1 MHQGLATNRDEER
14 RRAPDILSQIK
25 DSYDGLRPSERSVAD
40 AVLADVR
47 GAVDATNATLA
58 QQAGVSE
65 PTVTRFCRAIGCE
78 GVRDFKLK
86 LAQSLVVGDLYL
98 APTPPAVGATD
109 DLPSFWG
116 PVLGE
121 ARRAL
126 REVERQLDPGPV
138 LEAAEAIAAAGSVAA
153 FGLGGSAS
161 ALAQEVQHR
170 LFRYGVQIAATADP
184 YLMRMTASTLRPGDV
199 VIAIST
205 TGKTR
210 EIVEAVELSRHYR
223 ARTIAITAP
232 GTELAAAA
240 DIALTVEVPEYPDTL
255 KPTAVR
261 FAFLAI
267 IDLMS
272 AATGYRLGG
281 AARETLR
288 RIKYNALTHRSGRV
302 LEPLGD

>member
-1 MHQGLATNRDEER
+1 MSESLAVDRDEER

-25 DSYDGLRPSERSVAD
+25 DSYEGLRPSERSVAD

-47 GAVDATNATLA
+47 GAVEASNAALA
-58 QQAGVSE
+58 HQAGVSE

-98 APTPPAVGATD
+98 DPTAPAEAASD

-126 REVERQLDPGPV
+126 REVERQLEPGPV
-138 LEAAEAIAAAGSVAA
+138 LQAAEAIAGAGNVAA

-184 YLMRMTASTLRPGDV
+184 YLMRMTASTLGPGDV
-199 VIAIST
+199 VIALST
-205 TGKTR
+205 TGKTQ
-210 EIVEAVELSRHYR
+210 EIVDAVEMARHYR
-223 ARTIAITAP
+223 ATAIAITAP
-232 GTELAAAA
+232 GTELARAANV
-240 DIALTVEVPEYPDTL
+240 ALTVEVPEYPDAL

-272 AATGYRLGG
+272 AATGYRMGG
-281 AARETLR
+281 AARERLR
-288 RIKYNALTHRSGRV
+288 RIKYNVLARRSGRV

>member
-1 MHQGLATNRDEER
+1 MDQGLAVDRGDER

-25 DSYDGLRPSERSVAD
+25 DSYEALRPSERCVAD

-47 GAVDATNATLA
+47 GAVEASNAALA

-65 PTVTRFCRAIGCE
+65 PSVTRFCRAIGCE

-98 APTPPAVGATD
+98 DPTPPTDAASD

-126 REVERQLDPGPV
+126 REVERQLEPGPV
-138 LEAAEAIAAAGSVAA
+138 LAAAEAIAGAGKVAA
-153 FGLGGSAS
+153 FGLGGSAT
-161 ALAQEVQHR
+161 ALAPEVQNR

-184 YLMRMTASTLRPGDV
+184 YLMRMVASTLGPGDV
-199 VIAIST
+199 VIAVST
-205 TGKTR
+205 TGKTQ
-210 EIVEAVELSRHYR
+210 EIVEAVELARHYR
-223 ARTIAITAP
+223 ATAIAITAP
-232 GTELAAAA
+232 ETDLARMA
-240 DIALTVEVPEYPDTL
+240 DIALTVEVAEYPDTL

-267 IDLMS
+267 IDLVA
-272 AATGYRLGG
+272 AATGYRMGS